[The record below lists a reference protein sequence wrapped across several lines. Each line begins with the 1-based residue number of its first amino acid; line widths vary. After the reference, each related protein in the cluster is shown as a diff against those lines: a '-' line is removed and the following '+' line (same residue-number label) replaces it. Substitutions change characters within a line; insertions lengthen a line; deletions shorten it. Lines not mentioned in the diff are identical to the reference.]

1 MLPVASGRWIDA
13 EIKKMRA
20 LIKRLFAELN
30 ARQDK
35 FDEAILELK
44 ASIESLKDQENGGKG
59 VKSAMNAL
67 SALQVWGVWL
77 HSSLLFT
84 GFSGLDFQKFLVLLC
99 AIYRFRDSET
109 FYFGHN

>member
-1 MLPVASGRWIDA
+1 MLPVAGGRWIDA
-13 EIKKMRA
+13 EMKKMRA

-67 SALQVWGVWL
+67 SALQG
-77 HSSLLFT
+77 HFDS
-84 GFSGLDFQKFLVLLC
+84 FS
-99 AIYRFRDSET
+99 
-109 FYFGHN
+109 

>member
-1 MLPVASGRWIDA
+1 MLPVAGGRWIDA
-13 EIKKMRA
+13 EMKKMRA

-67 SALQVWGVWL
+67 SALQFFGDKKGRRKTGKCIKEKNV
-77 HSSLLFT
+77 SLVEDDEDKET
-84 GFSGLDFQKFLVLLC
+84 TKEKEM
-99 AIYRFRDSET
+99 AISMT
-109 FYFGHN
+109 L

>member
-1 MLPVASGRWIDA
+1 MLSVAGGRWIDA
-13 EIKKMRA
+13 EMKKMRA

-67 SALQVWGVWL
+67 SALQLEIRRGVEKLANASRKRMFPWSKMMRTRKL
-77 HSSLLFT
+77 
-84 GFSGLDFQKFLVLLC
+84 QRKKKWR
-99 AIYRFRDSET
+99 YQ
-109 FYFGHN
+109 

>member
-1 MLPVASGRWIDA
+1 MTASIKM
-13 EIKKMRA
+13 KKMRA

-67 SALQVWGVWL
+67 SALQRLGDKKGRGKTGKCIKEKNV
-77 HSSLLFT
+77 SLVEDDEDKET
-84 GFSGLDFQKFLVLLC
+84 TKEKEM
-99 AIYRFRDSET
+99 AISMT
-109 FYFGHN
+109 L